1 MITNKTVY
9 EIKQYLTNLSSES
22 IDTFVFIVF
31 VIFVDTFSITDVIL
45 SHVITEV
52 SAILFKYLLFSQM
65 QMLGYEL

>member
-52 SAILFKYLLFSQM
+52 SAIQYLLFSQM

>member
-9 EIKQYLTNLSSES
+9 EIKQYLTILSSEF

-31 VIFVDTFSITDVIL
+31 VILVDKLSITDVIS

-52 SAILFKYLLFSQM
+52 SAILFNYLLFSQM
-65 QMLGYEL
+65 QMVGY